1 MDDKPHHKGERV
13 KVTKLQRFLLFLFPM
28 KVEVA
33 EYSRPGEKM
42 RLIVRYK
49 MFFGTKCIYE
59 TKEVI
64 YQEKGKVA
72 RRIRRSNKHEY

>member
-1 MDDKPHHKGERV
+1 
-13 KVTKLQRFLLFLFPM
+13 
-28 KVEVA
+28 
-33 EYSRPGEKM
+33 M